1 MAKTGILIVEDER
14 IIAMDIKH
22 SLLNLGYDVVGMV
35 ASGEEA
41 ITKAGESYPDLVLM
55 DIMLQGEIDGIEA
68 AAQIRRRYNIPMI
81 YLTAYANDTILQR
94 AKLTQPFGYVLK
106 PFRESELH
114 FNIEIAL
121 YRHEM
126 EKKLQSREHWLN
138 ITLRSIN
145 DGVIATDV
153 TGQVIF
159 MNPVAELLTGWP
171 LADALG
177 KDVGLVFQV
186 IDELTRQPV
195 DLPDFTRLQTQD
207 LFIPPHPN
215 LLRARDDCE
224 RSIDHRVA
232 PILDDDDRIIG
243 VIFLFRDI
251 TERRRLEAELLRA
264 DKLESIG
271 NLAGGIAHDFNNL
284 LTVIWANLILASLD
298 ADSKDIVVERLTVAQ
313 KNCLQAQELAQQ
325 LLTFTKG
332 GRSVKNLV
340 AIDKILLT
348 AARKSGNSMIAIA
361 TLIPENLWLVN
372 IDKNQISRVMDN
384 LLSNAVQAMPQGGKI
399 TIQAENI
406 MITGK
411 SSLPLKSG
419 NYLQIMIKD
428 QGRGIPK
435 KYLDKIFDPFF
446 TTTKKAA
453 GMGLTIAY
461 AIIKN
466 HAGYLTVESELGKGT
481 AVSIYLP
488 ATLPSLDSAWI
499 TTDLLVARNGKILLM
514 DDDYMILDVIGIMLE
529 KLGYTVA
536 LAKNG
541 TAALE
546 LFKLARQTEK
556 PFDAVILDST
566 IAGGMGGLETL
577 TKLREID
584 PQVKAIIS
592 SGYADDPVMAD
603 FAKYGFCGRLPKPYR
618 ITKLSETIDNIL
630 KSNHN

>member
-1 MAKTGILIVEDER
+1 MAKAGILIVEDER

-22 SLLNLGYDVVGMV
+22 SLLNLGYDVVGMA
-35 ASGEEA
+35 ASGEDA

-68 AAQIRRRYNIPMI
+68 AAQIRRRYNIPMV

-106 PFRESELH
+106 PFRESELYS
-114 FNIEIAL
+114 NIEIAL

-126 EKKLQSREHWLN
+126 EKKLQSREHWLDV
-138 ITLRSIN
+138 TLRSIS

-177 KDVGLVFQV
+177 KDVRLVFQV
-186 IDELTRQPV
+186 IDEVTRQPV
-195 DLPDFTRLQTQD
+195 DLPDFTMLQTQD
-207 LFIPPHPN
+207 LFIPPYPN
-215 LLRARDDCE
+215 LLLAQDDCE

-243 VIFLFRDI
+243 LIFLFRDI

-264 DKLESIG
+264 DKFESIS

-284 LTVIWANLILASLD
+284 LTVIWANMILASLD
-298 ADSKDIVVERLTVAQ
+298 ADCKDIVVEKLTVAQ
-313 KNCLQAQELAQQ
+313 KTCMEALELTQQ
-325 LLTFTKG
+325 LLTFSKG
-332 GRSVKNLV
+332 GRPVKNLL
-340 AIDKILLT
+340 AIDKILLD
-348 AARKSGNSMIAIA
+348 AARTSGNSMISIA

-372 IDKNQISRVMDN
+372 IDENQISRVMGN

-399 TIQAENI
+399 TVQAENI
-406 MITGK
+406 VITVK
-411 SSLPLKSG
+411 SNLPLKSG
-419 NYLQIMIKD
+419 NYLRITITD
-428 QGRGIPK
+428 QGHGIPK

-453 GMGLTIAY
+453 GMGLTVAH

-466 HAGYLTVESELGKGT
+466 HAGYLTVESEMGMGT
-481 AVSIYLP
+481 AVSFYLP
-488 ATLPSLDSAWI
+488 ATLPSLESAWI
-499 TTDLLVARNGKILLM
+499 TRDFIITKHGKILLM
-514 DDDYMILDVIGIMLE
+514 DDDDMILDVIGIMLE

-541 TAALE
+541 AAALE

-556 PFDAVILDST
+556 PFDAVILDSMVP
-566 IAGGMGGLETL
+566 GGMGGLETL

-592 SGYADDPVMAD
+592 SGYADDPVMSD
-603 FAKYGFCGRLPKPYR
+603 FAKYGFCGKLPKPYR
-618 ITKLSETIDNIL
+618 ITKLSEMINKIL
-630 KSNHN
+630 KSDHS